1 LRQLKSNE
9 LENIRGGGALFKIA
23 MGFLTAGSFI
33 VGLVDGYLRPLK
45 CRNK

>member
-1 LRQLKSNE
+1 MELKEEE
-9 LENIRGGGALFKIA
+9 LKTIKGGGTIFKLA
-23 MGFLTAGSFI
+23 MGFLTAGAFI